1 MTQKCLFMVQKV
13 SICTF
18 TDKGKQLIANT
29 AISAYLCFPIFAKKF
44 DMDKKNMRKVV
55 Q

>member
-1 MTQKCLFMVQKV
+1 MTQKYLFMVQKV
-13 SICTF
+13 TICTF
-18 TDKGKQLIANT
+18 TDKAKQLIANT
-29 AISAYLCFPIFAKKF
+29 AISAYLCFSIFCEKF